1 MQTQRELLT
10 WKAAACKDRGWPP
23 TRVGPPQQDEAR
35 RQMLCWKP
43 TQSQGRAKALFLAS
57 LPADG
62 PGRDVTAA
70 PEQKEP

>member
-1 MQTQRELLT
+1 
-10 WKAAACKDRGWPP
+10 
-23 TRVGPPQQDEAR
+23 
-35 RQMLCWKP
+35 MLCWKP

-62 PGRDVTAA
+62 PGRDITAA